1 MTARVAPLLAAIG
14 IAISAGSPQAGVF
27 INEFDYD
34 SDGFDTFEWIELAG
48 QAGTTLDLFEL
59 VFINQLGEVYSII
72 DLAEAD
78 FTFADETGTH
88 WGFFVLGTV
97 SPDLGEASDY
107 TPDGWEA
114 NEIQNG
120 PGDSIQLR
128 FKPGQ
133 VNVHL
138 IDYEGDNEHTSEDEI
153 TELEDSNDEPIQ
165 SLYKTGVG
173 SHFGHFVFA
182 NEPGQS
188 SPGALNEGQSFDPS
202 VSSTVNLAGGPRVLL
217 HQNAPNPFRRNTCIR
232 FHLPRES
239 MAEVTVYDVTGRC
252 VRRLIDTRLS
262 AGRHV
267 IQWDGLDDTGS
278 GLASGGYFYELRV
291 DGRVIARERAILLR

>member
-1 MTARVAPLLAAIG
+1 MMTARAVPLLAAIG
-14 IAISAGSPQAGVF
+14 LAISPGSSQAGVF

-34 SDGFDTFEWIELAG
+34 NDGFDTFEWIELAG
-48 QAGTTLDLFEL
+48 QAGTALDDFEL
-59 VFINQLGEVYSII
+59 VFIDQLGEAYNII
-72 DLAEAD
+72 DLEDAE
-78 FTFADETGTH
+78 FTFTDETGTH

-128 FKPGQ
+128 FKLGSA
-133 VNVHL
+133 NVHL
-138 IDYEGDNEHTSEDEI
+138 IDYEGDNEHTTEDEI

-202 VSSTVNLAGGPRVLL
+202 VSSTMNLAAGPRVLL
-217 HQNAPNPFRRNTCIR
+217 HQNAPNPFRRNTRIAL
-232 FHLPRES
+232 HLLRES
-239 MAEVTVYDVTGRC
+239 MAQVAVYDVAGRC

-278 GLASGGYFYELRV
+278 GLASHSYRGNY
-291 DGRVIARERAILLR
+291 ATREGV